1 MDTTTIFKNDGLY
14 KKDTDIGELLLALA
28 SPAIPLSDK
37 KAIWDCW
44 RHHFDD
50 SAVKEFLADTPLFAD
65 NGEAYLNAMLSAA
78 NHKDFYEM
86 AMSLD
91 LAGIDP
97 RLYYIYWI
105 LMSPRSTE
113 RGLLREAIEY
123 DPETILS
130 ICPYVREVILNEEN
144 EK

>member
-28 SPAIPLSDK
+28 SPAISLSDK
-37 KAIWDCW
+37 KAIWECW
-44 RHHFDD
+44 RCHYFDE

-105 LMSPRSTE
+105 LMSPRGTE
-113 RGLLREAIEY
+113 RGLLKEAIEY
-123 DPETILS
+123 DPETIYT
-130 ICPYVREVILNEEN
+130 ICPYVREVILDES
-144 EK
+144 K

>member
-1 MDTTTIFKNDGLY
+1 MDTTTIFKNDGMY
-14 KKDTDIGELLLALA
+14 KKDTDIGELLLAIA

-44 RHHFDD
+44 CRHYFDE
-50 SAVKEFLADTPLFAD
+50 SAVKQFLACTPLFAD

-97 RLYYIYWI
+97 KLYYIYWI

-113 RGLLREAIEY
+113 RGLLKEAIEY
-123 DPETILS
+123 DPDTILS
-130 ICPYVREVILNEEN
+130 IFPDI
-144 EK
+144 EKVVFD